1 MSDIIGETD
10 GLGLVLYSGTR
21 DELQAK
27 LRKRDD
33 EITRLRSL
41 LKDREWRD
49 ISTAPKDGT
58 QFLVMHHDWQR
69 PAVACYCLDADRFIF
84 AEDALAEIDGGTFE
98 LEGCHYMP
106 LPPPPTREGKD
117 MR

>member
-1 MSDIIGETD
+1 MTDILGDTD

-21 DELQAK
+21 DDLQAK

-41 LKDREWRD
+41 LKDSGWRD

-58 QFLVMHHDWQR
+58 EIIIAGSDWSSC
-69 PAVACYCLDADRFIF
+69 ASWGETKYHGSGWLDACD
-84 AEDALAEIDGGTFE
+84 LAHKDGYAARPLSGVTSW
-98 LEGCHYMP
+98 MP
-106 LPPPPTREGKD
+106 LPPPPEKEKT
-117 MR
+117 

>member
-1 MSDIIGETD
+1 MSDILGETD

-58 QFLVMHHDWQR
+58 EIIIAGNGWSSCAAWGSTKYHGSGW
-69 PAVACYCLDADRFIF
+69 LDACDLTHPESCSSRPW
-84 AEDALAEIDGGTFE
+84 AGVT
-98 LEGCHYMP
+98 HWMP
-106 LPPPPTREGKD
+106 LPLPPR
-117 MR
+117 